1 MSRGH
6 VSVAFLYISVP
17 SHFLPRSLA
26 LMRGLK
32 RFMGRTIPVGEK
44 SEYCLSCSSVGSL
57 KDDGEDKI

>member
-26 LMRGLK
+26 LNAGSQKIHGKNHSCRRKERVLLELFK
-32 RFMGRTIPVGEK
+32 RR
-44 SEYCLSCSSVGSL
+44 
-57 KDDGEDKI
+57 

>member
-26 LMRGLK
+26 LNAGSQKIL
-32 RFMGRTIPVGEK
+32 GRTIPVGEK